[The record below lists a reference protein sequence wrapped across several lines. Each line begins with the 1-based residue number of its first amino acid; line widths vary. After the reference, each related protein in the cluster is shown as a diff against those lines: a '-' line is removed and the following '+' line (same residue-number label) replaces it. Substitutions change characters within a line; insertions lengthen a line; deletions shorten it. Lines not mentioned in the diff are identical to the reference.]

1 MKKFLAALAAG
12 ALAVCG
18 LLVSAQPATA
28 HDVLVHT
35 DPAHNQILESTPE
48 QLTLTFNNEII
59 DLEGANLV
67 EVRDAADATIVTTA
81 PQVSGTTVTQQL
93 RELSADSVYRVV
105 WRVVSSDGHPIEG
118 SFNFGVGSVT
128 EVDLAQLPAPINVAA
143 NALELSPE
151 LAASQQQIAVTTPAE
166 QEAQNADTAAAATAA
181 APVVAISITAVL
193 VAVLVIACVIW
204 YTRTQRKS

>member
-18 LLVSAQPATA
+18 LLVSAQPAAA

-35 DPAHNQILESTPE
+35 DPAHNQILASAPE

-67 EVRDAADATIVTTA
+67 EVRDAADAPVVTTA
-81 PQVSGTTVTQQL
+81 PQVSGTAVTQQL
-93 RELSADSVYRVV
+93 RGLNADSVYRVV

-118 SFNFGVGSVT
+118 SFNFGIGSVT

-193 VAVLVIACVIW
+193 AAVLVIACVIW